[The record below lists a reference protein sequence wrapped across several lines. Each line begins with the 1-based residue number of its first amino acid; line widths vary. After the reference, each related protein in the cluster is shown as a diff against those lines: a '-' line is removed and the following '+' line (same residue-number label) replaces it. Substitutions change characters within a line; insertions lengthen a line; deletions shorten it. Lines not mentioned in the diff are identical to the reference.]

1 MSLRWRILG
10 AFILVIIFT
19 VLLSTGVAYWATQRR
34 LDRLATDINIAET
47 NELARI
53 LSRVYTEEEG
63 WDMLEMTLFRTGY
76 LFNEALLRELIPEA
90 ERDRYEANERR
101 NRIRVVVVDNEG
113 TILVDS
119 FSELAQGTVAPQIDG
134 EPARIFDLD
143 SRQAVGAVYVDV
155 NRDFLAPESEQFL
168 IDILRTTA
176 IGGLLTAVI
185 ALLLAAWLSRRITA
199 PVITLTQA
207 AQSIIQRGDTQ
218 LLPVISSDELGQMS
232 ATFNQMTTAL
242 QTQRDLRTRLIDD
255 VSHELNTP
263 LSVILLEAKGLRD
276 GIQTPTEAA
285 NHIIHEVDMLRNLVH
300 DLNWLA
306 ETDSGELRL
315 KVDSCSIGQL
325 LTTEVERWQL
335 QAQVADVELV
345 LLPLPPDLPTIHMD
359 TVRMNQAVGNLI
371 QNGLQHTP
379 AGGRVTVQCGVED
392 GWVETVVCDTG
403 SGIAAEDLP
412 FVFERFYRADPS
424 RQRDKGG
431 RGLGLSIVKQ
441 TVEAHQGQV
450 WAESELGKGS
460 CFYFRLPV

>member
-19 VLLSTGVAYWATQRR
+19 VLLSAGVEYWTAERR
-34 LDRLATDINIAET
+34 LGEFSTEIRT
-47 NELARI
+47 NDLARI
-53 LSRVYTEEEG
+53 LSRQYTATKG
-63 WDMLEMTLFRTGY
+63 WDTLEQRLIREGFLIDPARIRAAE
-76 LFNEALLRELIPEA
+76 EAGFDLS
-90 ERDRYEANERR
+90 ERMPM
-101 NRIRVVVVDNEG
+101 RVVVMDVEG
-113 TILVDS
+113 NIIEDT
-119 FSELAQGTVAPQIDG
+119 FSDLEQGADVPQLEG
-134 EPARIFDLD
+134 EPVTIVDLD
-143 SRQAVGAVYVDV
+143 TEQAVGTVTINI
-155 NRDFLAPESEQFL
+155 NRDFLVAEARRFL
-168 IDILRTTA
+168 ISTLYPTA
-176 IGGLLTAVI
+176 IGGLITAVI

-325 LTTEVERWQL
+325 LTTELERWQL

-441 TVEAHQGQV
+441 TVKAHQGQV